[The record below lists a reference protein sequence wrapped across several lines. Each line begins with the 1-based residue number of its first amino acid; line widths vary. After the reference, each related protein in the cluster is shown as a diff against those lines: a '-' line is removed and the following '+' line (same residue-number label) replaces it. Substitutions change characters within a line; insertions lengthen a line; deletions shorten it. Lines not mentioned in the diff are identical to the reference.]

1 MIYGAIAVGA
11 GLVGAF
17 LLGQWW
23 GWRNAQQYLIAA
35 QAVQAITESSFEKMS
50 ALVGAD
56 AQSAKALESNR
67 VHISALDDRLKVIGA
82 GLEGLSREVA
92 TSNIRRGALNGYA
105 TKAVDDDDPTL

>member
-1 MIYGAIAVGA
+1 MIYAAIAVGA

-23 GWRNAQQYLIAA
+23 GWRNARQYLVAA

-67 VHISALDDRLKVIGA
+67 VHLSALDDRLKVIGA

-92 TSNIRRGALNGYA
+92 TLAIRRQAFNGVTA
-105 TKAVDDDDPTL
+105 RISDDDDPTL